1 MRVEL
6 LALDLERVSRWA
18 GDEHVRAERLPQ
30 RDDAFW
36 SDAVAVFGGSSP

>member
-6 LALDLERVSRWA
+6 LALDLEHVSRRA
-18 GDEHVRAERLPQ
+18 GDEHVGAECLPQ

-36 SDAVAVFGGSSP
+36 TDVVAVFGGSSP